1 MINPNLQDKV
11 VLITGANNPSGI
23 GAAAARA
30 FAVQGAS
37 LFLHTF
43 HQPYESDEVPSVP
56 GEALYNSLQN
66 SPVNIA
72 RELRATGARVE
83 DMEADLADAR
93 NVPLIFDRA
102 ESAFGRVD
110 VLINNAANCLQD
122 TFIPRSRLNADSRAV
137 DGFPVTTISAEL
149 HDRHFAVISRATALM
164 MAEFARRKIERND
177 GWGRIINMSSLA
189 AKTGGIT
196 AGTAYST
203 SKGAVIAFTFSLA
216 AELAAF
222 GVTVNGIAP
231 AYVRTPMVTEQLSEA
246 QRAEVIAKIPVRRF
260 CEPEEVAHVVLFLAD
275 EMAGFITG
283 EIIDQNGGLHFD

>member
-1 MINPNLQDKV
+1 MPSSIEARTAMVTGAAGTLGIAISKALIAKGMRV
-11 VLITGANNPSGI
+11 VLA
-23 GAAAARA
+23 
-30 FAVQGAS
+30 
-37 LFLHTF
+37 
-43 HQPYESDEVPSVP
+43 D
-56 GEALYNSLQN
+56 
-66 SPVNIA
+66 VNQ
-72 RELRATGARVE
+72 L
-83 DMEADLADAR
+83 
-93 NVPLIFDRA
+93 
-102 ESAFGRVD
+102 
-110 VLINNAANCLQD
+110 
-122 TFIPRSRLNADSRAV
+122 RLNQVAAELSAGRGGATYPIAFDLGDAEAV
-137 DGFPVTTISAEL
+137 AKAWDKISAEFGHIDIL
-149 HDRHFAVISRATALM
+149 VNNAGILTNNKLEATTPNEWLKVMDVNLNGIFYLSRLAAPAM
-164 MAEFARRKIERND
+164 KKK

>member
-1 MINPNLQDKV
+1 MINSNLQDKV

-177 GWGRIINMSSLA
+177 SWGRIINISTDGASAFPSEVSYGASKHAMESYSRSA
-189 AKTGGIT
+189 AIELGTYGIT
-196 AGTAYST
+196 
-203 SKGAVIAFTFSLA
+203 VNIASL
-216 AELAAF
+216 
-222 GVTVNGIAP
+222 GPIQTGWIAP
-231 AYVRTPMVTEQLSEA
+231 QLEQT
-246 QRAEVIAKIPVRRF
+246 IAASIPLRRVGR
-260 CEPEEVAHVVLFLAD
+260 PDDVADVLVFLAS
-275 EMAGFITG
+275 EQARWVTG
-283 EIIDQNGGLHFD
+283 QLIYIGGGWTMSQ